1 LPNVFFGNLVIF
13 MGEKKNLRTPIVCV
27 MGHVDHGKTTLL
39 DQIRGTAIVKG
50 EAGAITQHI
59 GATEVPIDVI
69 VEKCGDKRLA
79 DKFIVPG
86 LLFIDTPGHH
96 AFTTLRSRG
105 GSLADLAIVVVDI
118 NEGFKPQ
125 TIESLNILKRFK
137 TPFIVVTNK
146 IDRISGWKVF
156 KGESFLSTYKKQ
168 SPEVQAMFEQK
179 FYEVIGRLYEQGFS
193 ADRYD
198 RVTDF
203 QKTLGVVP
211 ISGLTGEGI
220 PDVLMILLGLAQ
232 RFLESSLTYD
242 IAGPGVGTVLE
253 VKEEKGLG
261 TTIDVI
267 LYDGML
273 QKGDTIV
280 IGRLGEPIVTKIR
293 ALLKPREL
301 SEIRYESKFKPI
313 QKVVAAAG
321 VKISAPGIEEALAGA
336 PVLTATDDTLE
347 SVIKKIKSE
356 IEDVQIQTDSD
367 GVMIKADTIG
377 SLEAMVHEFKKAEI
391 LIQKAGVGDVTK
403 RDVMEASTINDP
415 MHSVILAFNVKVNPD
430 AQDLLDENP
439 AVRIFKN
446 DVIYRILD
454 EYNDFLKEQEEELEK
469 LRSDTLTKP
478 GQFKILPGCVFRQSK
493 PAVVGVRILGG
504 AVKNN
509 TDVMLPDGTVV
520 GTVKGLELNGKKIP
534 KATVG
539 MEIAMAI
546 DGATVGRQIKEEDI
560 LYVHIPESDSKVLE
574 FEIFNTLTSDEKETL
589 EKYLAIR
596 RKDKPF
602 WGK

>member
-1 LPNVFFGNLVIF
+1 MAEESN
-13 MGEKKNLRTPIVCV
+13 NLRTPIVCV

-146 IDRISGWKVF
+146 IDRILNWKSHP
-156 KGESFLSTYKKQ
+156 GESFQSTYKKQ
-168 SPEVQAMFEQK
+168 APEVQAIFEQK
-179 FYEVIGRLYEQGFS
+179 FYDVIGRLYEQGFS

-232 RFLESSLTYD
+232 RFLESALHYD
-242 IAGPGVGTVLE
+242 IDGPGVGTVLE

-261 TTIDVI
+261 TTVDVI
-267 LYDGML
+267 LYDGTL
-273 QKGDTIV
+273 KKGDTIV
-280 IGRLGEPIVTKIR
+280 IGCLGEPIVTKVR

-313 QKVVAAAG
+313 PSVTAAAG
-321 VKISAPGIEEALAGA
+321 VKISAPEIENALAGA
-336 PVLTATDDTLE
+336 PIIKATAETLDE
-347 SVIKKIKSE
+347 VIEKVKSE
-356 IEDVQIQTDSD
+356 IDDVQIQTDTD

-377 SLEAMVHEFKKAEI
+377 SLEAMVHEFKKADI
-391 LIQKAGVGDVTK
+391 LIQKAEVGDVTK
-403 RDVMEASTINDP
+403 RDVMEASTITDP
-415 MHSVILAFNVKVNPD
+415 THSVILAFNVKVNPD
-430 AQDLLDENP
+430 AEELMEQKVAH
-439 AVRIFKN
+439 AVKVFKN
-446 DVIYRILD
+446 DVIYRILE
-454 EYNDFLKEQEEELEK
+454 EYQAFVKEQEEELEQ
-469 LRSDTLTKP
+469 LQADTLIKP
-478 GQFKILPGCVFRQSK
+478 GQFKLLPGCVFRQSK

-504 AVKNN
+504 VVKNN

-520 GTVKGLELNGKKIP
+520 GTVKGLELNGKKVP

-539 MEIAMAI
+539 MEVAMAL
-546 DGATVGRQIKEEDI
+546 DGVTIGRQVKEEDI

-574 FEIFNTLTSDEKETL
+574 FEIFETLSSDEKETL

>member
-1 LPNVFFGNLVIF
+1 MSEN
-13 MGEKKNLRTPIVCV
+13 EKNNLRTPIVCV

-69 VEKCGDKRLA
+69 VERCGDKRLR

-105 GSLADLAIVVVDI
+105 GSLADLAVVVVDI

-146 IDRISGWKVF
+146 IDKLYGWKSH

-168 SPEVQAMFEQK
+168 TPETQALFESK
-179 FYEVIGRLYEQGFS
+179 FYEVVGRLYEQGFS

-211 ISGLTGEGI
+211 ISGLTGEGVS
-220 PDVLMILLGLAQ
+220 DVLMVLLGLAQ
-232 RFLESSLTYD
+232 RFLESSLHYD
-242 IAGPGVGTVLE
+242 VNGPGVGTVLE

-261 TTIDVI
+261 ITIDVI
-267 LYDGML
+267 LYDGTL
-273 QKGDTIV
+273 KKGDTIV
-280 IGRLGEPIVTKIR
+280 VGRLGEPIETKIR

-301 SEIRYESKFKPI
+301 SEIRYESKFKQVP
-313 QKVVAAAG
+313 KAVAACG
-321 VKISAPGIEEALAGA
+321 VKISAPGIEEALAGS
-336 PVLTATDDTLE
+336 PVILATPETLE
-347 SVIKKIKSE
+347 AVLEKVKKE
-356 IEDVQIQTDSD
+356 IDDVQIQTDSD
-367 GVMIKADTIG
+367 GVMIKADTLG
-377 SLEAMVHEFKKAEI
+377 SLEAMVHEFRKADIKIRKAE
-391 LIQKAGVGDVTK
+391 VGDVSK
-403 RDVMEASTINDP
+403 RDIMEASTIGDP
-415 MHSVILAFNVKVNPD
+415 MHSVILAFNVKTTPD
-430 AQDLLDENP
+430 AFELLDTMP
-439 AVRIFKN
+439 DVHVFTN

-454 EYNDFLKEQEEELEK
+454 DYKEFVKMQEEELEK
-469 LRSDTLTKP
+469 LRSDTLIKP

-504 AVKNN
+504 VVKNN

-520 GTVKGLELNGKKIP
+520 GTVKGIENNGKKIP

-539 MEIAMAI
+539 MEVAMAL

-560 LYVHIPESDSKVLE
+560 LYVHIPEQDSKVLE
-574 FEIFNTLTSDEKETL
+574 FEIFDTLSNDEKETL